1 MRIPAAILVGALAAP
16 CCAAAAAPGAV
27 APIPAGPLDQVLR
40 AYALAHGVL
49 LSADGRL
56 TQGKDSAGL
65 AIASA
70 PQGDLAQIL
79 AGTGLR
85 AEQQGGMFVL
95 KPQPVAAAAPVQHA
109 APTIIERLPAIS
121 LRDPAPLDAVAS
133 RFVTDTASTLREL
146 PQAVTVVGS
155 NQIREQGLASMAE
168 LVEHVAGVQASQ
180 GEGNRDNVVFRGY
193 NSSGDFFLDGARD
206 DVQYFRDFY
215 NIDSVEVLKGPN
227 AMALGRG
234 GSGGVINRVAKQAQW
249 RDIANARLTL
259 GDWEQR
265 RASVDVGAVIDATLA
280 WRLNAVDE
288 KAHSFRDGVWSGRR
302 GVSPALAWR
311 DGATT
316 LVTLSGEHFKDRRAT
331 DRGIPSLDGRPVAA
345 DPSTFFGSANLSS
358 NWVGIDGAALTWE
371 HATASGVTLNS
382 QLHIA
387 NYDKYYQNI
396 FAGAVDGA
404 AATVRMLGYSSATRR
419 RNVFWQSGATLNVA
433 DGSWTHRL
441 AANLELGH
449 QRSATARTTAYFDSL
464 GADVRYV
471 TVPLSAPTVTLPASF
486 RPSATDA
493 DNGGVADTA
502 AITVQDRLIVSPHW
516 QVVAGLRHEVFRLA
530 FDDYRKQLALRTT
543 DRPWSPRLGVVLL
556 PTPAWSVYL
565 NYSQAYAVR
574 AGEQLAS
581 LTTDTAGLRPERVR
595 NLEFGARWTPAP
607 ALAATL
613 AIYDL
618 QRSNVLIADPEMV
631 GVTHL
636 ADGQRG
642 NGVEL
647 ELDARPAPGWSIKT
661 SYAWQRAE
669 LTATQ
674 SATAQAGASMPHV
687 PRSTLSVWSRYQ
699 FTPRLGAALGLV
711 ARSSMFT
718 STSNLV
724 RLPGYGRLDGAVY
737 YRWSPAYAVQ
747 ANLENLLD
755 RSYYRS
761 SFSDNNISPGSP
773 RAVRVSFDVAF

>member
-1 MRIPAAILVGALAAP
+1 MQPVLQPDPQPAPAP
-16 CCAAAAAPGAV
+16 R
-27 APIPAGPLDQVLR
+27 PIAAGPLDQVLR
-40 AYALAHGVL
+40 AYALASGVL

-56 TQGKDSAGL
+56 TQGLNSAGL
-65 AIASA
+65 AA
-70 PQGDLAQIL
+70 PGDAQHDLAQIL

-95 KPQPVAAAAPVQHA
+95 KPMELASAASAAPAAAPAIVAQ
-109 APTIIERLPAIS
+109 LPAIV
-121 LRDPAPLDAVAS
+121 LRDPAPLDAVPS
-133 RFVTDTASTLREL
+133 RLAAATGATLREL
-146 PQAVTVVGS
+146 PQSVTVVGS
-155 NQIREQGLASMAE
+155 GQIREQGLSSMAE

-265 RASVDVGAVIDATLA
+265 RASVDLGGAVDAALA

-316 LVTLSGEHFKDRRAT
+316 LVTLSGEHFKDRRST
-331 DRGIPSLDGRPVAA
+331 DRGIPSLDGRPVVT
-345 DPSTFFGSANLSS
+345 DPTTFFGSANLSS

-371 HATASGVTLNS
+371 HATAAGVTLNS

-404 AATVRMLGYSSATRR
+404 TATVRMLGYSSATRR

-433 DGSWTHRL
+433 DGSWTHRP
-441 AANLELGH
+441 AANLELGR

-471 TVPLSAPTVTLPASF
+471 TVPLSDPTVTLPASF

-502 AITVQDRLIVSPHW
+502 AITVQDRLIVSPYW
-516 QVVAGLRHEVFRLA
+516 QVVAGLRHEVFRIA
-530 FDDYRKQLALRTT
+530 FDDYRQQLALRTT
-543 DRPWSPRLGVVLL
+543 DRPWSPRLGVVFL
-556 PTPAWSVYL
+556 PTPAWSLYL

-595 NLEFGARWTPAP
+595 NLEFGARWTPSP
-607 ALAATL
+607 ELAATL
-613 AIYDL
+613 AVYDL

-647 ELDARPAPGWSIKT
+647 ELDARLAAGWTVKSA
-661 SYAWQRAE
+661 YAWQRAK

-699 FTPRLGAALGLV
+699 FTPTLGAALGLV

-724 RLPGYGRLDGAVY
+724 RLPGYGRLDGAFY
-737 YRWSPAYAVQ
+737 YRWSPAYAMQ
-747 ANLENLLD
+747 ANVENLLD

-773 RAVRVSFDVAF
+773 RAVRVSLDVVF

>member
-1 MRIPAAILVGALAAP
+1 LAS
-16 CCAAAAAPGAV
+16 
-27 APIPAGPLDQVLR
+27 
-40 AYALAHGVL
+40 GVL

-56 TQGKDSAGL
+56 TQGLNSAGL
-65 AIASA
+65 AA
-70 PQGDLAQIL
+70 PGDAQHDLAQIL

-95 KPQPVAAAAPVQHA
+95 KPMELASAAPAAPAAAPAIVAQ
-109 APTIIERLPAIS
+109 LPAIV
-121 LRDPAPLDAVAS
+121 LRDPAPLDAVPS
-133 RFVTDTASTLREL
+133 RLAAATGATLREL
-146 PQAVTVVGS
+146 PQSVTVVGS
-155 NQIREQGLASMAE
+155 GQIREQGLSSMAE

-265 RASVDVGAVIDATLA
+265 RASVDVGGAIDATLA

-316 LVTLSGEHFKDRRAT
+316 LVTLSGEHFKDRRST
-331 DRGIPSLDGRPVAA
+331 DRGIPSLDGRPVVT
-345 DPSTFFGSANLSS
+345 DPTTFFGSANLSS

-371 HATASGVTLNS
+371 HATAAGVTLNS
-382 QLHIA
+382 QLHVA

-404 AATVRMLGYSSATRR
+404 TATVRMLGYSSATRR

-441 AANLELGH
+441 AANLELGR

-471 TVPLSAPTVTLPASF
+471 TVPLSDPTVTLPASF

-516 QVVAGLRHEVFRLA
+516 QVVAGLRHEVFRIA
-530 FDDYRKQLALRTT
+530 FDDYRQQLALRTT
-543 DRPWSPRLGVVLL
+543 DRPWSPRLGVVFL
-556 PTPAWSVYL
+556 PTPAWSLYL

-595 NLEFGARWTPAP
+595 NLEFGARWTPSP
-607 ALAATL
+607 ELAATL
-613 AIYDL
+613 AVYDL

-647 ELDARPAPGWSIKT
+647 ELDARLAAGWTVKSA
-661 SYAWQRAE
+661 YAWQRAK

-699 FTPRLGAALGLV
+699 FTPTLGAALGLV

-724 RLPGYGRLDGAVY
+724 RLPGYGRLDGAFY
-737 YRWSPAYAVQ
+737 YRWSPAYAMQ
-747 ANLENLLD
+747 ANVENLLD

-773 RAVRVSFDVAF
+773 RAVRVSLDVVF